1 MQKQIEILEK
11 LLTGVGYPKPTT
23 VKVLP
28 VSGSERR
35 YFRFYFE
42 DGTSM
47 IGVYNS
53 DIQENK
59 AHYVFTNHFY
69 KKGLPVPKIHA
80 RSGDFRY
87 FILDD
92 LGDITLLQYIES
104 HRKTLGEK
112 DITGLY
118 KKVIDDL
125 LRFQLEGIR
134 GLDLSEAYPVSCF
147 TARSVMWDLNYF
159 KYYFVKTSGVD
170 YNESRLED
178 DFENFT
184 KRIMQAGGQF
194 FNYRDFQARN
204 IMLRDGKCWYI
215 DFQGGRKGPLQYDL
229 ASLLYQAKAQ
239 LPETVRD
246 ELLHYYLNELEKKLP
261 GKSQDFEEYFDDF
274 VFFRIMQVLGA
285 YGFRG
290 LYHRKAHFLHS
301 IHLIIE
307 SLAEQLEKRSFPKE
321 LTELLKVFRQ
331 ITQLKEKFRP
341 PQTIPDKLLV
351 SINSFSYKKSG
362 IPLDFSE
369 NGGGFVFDCRALPNP
384 GRYVEL
390 QNFNG
395 LDKPVIDFFKDKPEI
410 NLFEKHTFQLIHQSV
425 ENYLY
430 RKFSHLMV
438 SFGCTGGQH
447 RSVYLAEQLKKYLE
461 TLFNVEV
468 TIRHRELSDN
478 SRQKL

>member
-11 LLTGVGYPKPTT
+11 LLTEMGHPKPAT
-23 VKVLP
+23 VKALP

-42 DGTSM
+42 DGTSL
-47 IGVYNS
+47 IGVYNP
-53 DIQENK
+53 DIQENRT
-59 AHYVFTNHFY
+59 HYIFTNHFY
-69 KKGLPVPKIHA
+69 KKGLPVPKIYT
-80 RSGDFRY
+80 RSEDFRY

-92 LGDITLLQYIES
+92 LGDITLLQYLES

-112 DITGLY
+112 GIIGLY

-134 GLDLSEAYPVSCF
+134 GLDLSEAFPVSRF
-147 TARSVMWDLNYF
+147 TSRSVMWDLNYF
-159 KYYFVKTSGVD
+159 KYYFVKTCGID
-170 YNESRLED
+170 FDESKLED
-178 DFENFT
+178 DFELFT
-184 KRIMQAGGQF
+184 KRIMQADGQF

-204 IMLRDGKCWYI
+204 IMLHDGKYWYI

-229 ASLLYQAKAQ
+229 VSLLYQAKAQ
-239 LPETVRD
+239 LPEKIRE
-246 ELLHYYLNELEKKLP
+246 ELFHYYLSELEKKLP
-261 GKSQDFEEYFDDF
+261 GKSQNFEKHFDDF

-290 LYHRKAHFLHS
+290 LYQQKAHFLQS
-301 IHLIIE
+301 IHLMVE
-307 SLAEQLEKRSFPKE
+307 SLEKQLEKHSFPKE
-321 LTELLKVFRQ
+321 LTELRKVFRQ
-331 ITQLKEKFRP
+331 IIQLKEKFLP
-341 PQTIPDKLLV
+341 PPTMPDKLLI

-362 IPLDFSE
+362 IPTDFSE

-384 GRYVEL
+384 GRYAGL

-395 LDKPVIDFFKDKPEI
+395 LNKPVIDFLKDKPEI
-410 NLFEKHTFQLIHQSV
+410 NLFERHAFQLIDQSV

-447 RSVYLAEQLKKYLE
+447 RSVYLAEQLKKHLE
-461 TLFNVEV
+461 ALFDVEV
-468 TIRHRELSDN
+468 TVHHRELSGN
-478 SRQKL
+478 QKQKL